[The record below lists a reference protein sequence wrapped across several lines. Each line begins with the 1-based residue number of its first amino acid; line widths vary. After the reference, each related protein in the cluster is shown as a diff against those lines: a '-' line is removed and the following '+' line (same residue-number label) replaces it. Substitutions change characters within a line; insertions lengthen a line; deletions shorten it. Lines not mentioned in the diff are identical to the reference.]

1 MKLSMKG
8 RPQQDPLKEIWYDM
22 NLDPFEISNLRT
34 QSSKNIGCQ
43 KMFLDG
49 WTKIFCLS
57 YLSKSCS
64 FEDYPIQYQ
73 KKYNHEIIINEIVTA
88 RSL

>member
-1 MKLSMKG
+1 
-8 RPQQDPLKEIWYDM
+8 
-22 NLDPFEISNLRT
+22 
-34 QSSKNIGCQ
+34 
-43 KMFLDG
+43 MFLDG
-49 WTKIFCLS
+49 CTKIFCLS
-57 YLSKSCS
+57 YLSKSCF